1 MWRKRWP
8 PRHKRICPLFDAARI
23 NVADEIIQMDF
34 GDEGIFLPIGEDIVG
49 VFDDEIGDGLEI
61 ELSEE

>member
-1 MWRKRWP
+1 
-8 PRHKRICPLFDAARI
+8 
-23 NVADEIIQMDF
+23 MDF
-34 GDEGIFLPIGEDIVG
+34 GDEGIFLPISEDIVG